1 LAILRQ
7 RTVGHQVFQVEP
19 DFQQFVE
26 KNQAQALVPV
36 YLLAEVLIGT
46 LGISR
51 KVVELPLDFFPESSQ
66 GLVEQLVLAL
76 VGFAQG
82 DNLLTQT
89 VNH

>member
-1 LAILRQ
+1 
-7 RTVGHQVFQVEP
+7 VFQVEP